1 MTLTL
6 NTHTQLVLRDR
17 ACTSASLQL
26 FNLSLSLSH
35 ASTACAPSHTL
46 SSTDETNYTIFDSEL
61 SLSVVYANP
70 VDGPRSISVS
80 SSVEKV
86 DILAI
91 SEKNHNNAIVVNCN
105 AIEPFVQALNQFV
118 LVLNSLSF
126 IKKEGKADETP
137 SSRLVVNVDFPAVIL
152 KYVVF
157 GSVYVFANAQNVLVE
172 LVRADGTVRLVRR
185 VKNRT
190 GFRRS

>member
-35 ASTACAPSHTL
+35 ASTACAPTRTL

-61 SLSVVYANP
+61 SLSV
-70 VDGPRSISVS
+70 VS

-172 LVRADGTVRLVRR
+172 LVRADGTVRLFRR